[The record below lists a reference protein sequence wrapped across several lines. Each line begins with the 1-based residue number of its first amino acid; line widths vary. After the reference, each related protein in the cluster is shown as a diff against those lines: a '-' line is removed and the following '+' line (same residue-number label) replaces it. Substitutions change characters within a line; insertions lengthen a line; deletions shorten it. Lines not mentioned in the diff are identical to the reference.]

1 MLNACTEALSAN
13 SCKKVFIPN
22 SASAMVTLMMHRRY
36 TGVLSADL
44 HAMPMP
50 TNQPLNETDLD
61 RLEVLL
67 DAPIFA
73 NEGPLLDEL
82 QAMLCAIASGPAV
95 VMPSEWLPAVLGD
108 SVAYESEAQANE
120 VLSLV
125 MALYNDIATSLAE
138 DGEISP
144 ILYPVAENS
153 EELDFAAWADAYIY
167 GSQVGGADWYGAAG
181 AHAEDLSDLL
191 EPFFLLNGSLRED
204 AEKHKER
211 WLTPSEEQLAVSR
224 AQDALPELVS
234 DIYRFWQALAPVQS
248 QRRETAKVGRN
259 EACPCG
265 SGKKYKQ
272 CCGSPEKLH

>member
-1 MLNACTEALSAN
+1 MT
-13 SCKKVFIPN
+13 
-22 SASAMVTLMMHRRY
+22 
-36 TGVLSADL
+36 
-44 HAMPMP
+44 
-50 TNQPLNETDLD
+50 TNHPLNETDLD

-82 QAMLCAIASGPAV
+82 QAMLCAIASGPEV
-95 VMPSEWLPAVLGD
+95 VMPGDWLPAVLGD

-120 VLSLV
+120 VLGLV
-125 MALYNDIATSLAE
+125 MGLYNDIAAALAE
-138 DGEISP
+138 GDGISP

-167 GSQVGGADWYGAAG
+167 GSQVGGSDWYAAAG

-204 AEKHKER
+204 AERQKER
-211 WLTPSEEQLAVSR
+211 WLTPAEEKLAVAR
-224 AQDALPELVS
+224 AQEALPDLVD
-234 DIYRFWQALAPVQS
+234 DIYRFWQALAAPAQPH
-248 QRRETAKVGRN
+248 RRESLKVGRN
-259 EACPCG
+259 DACPCG

>member
-1 MLNACTEALSAN
+1 MTPKQA
-13 SCKKVFIPN
+13 
-22 SASAMVTLMMHRRY
+22 
-36 TGVLSADL
+36 
-44 HAMPMP
+44 
-50 TNQPLNETDLD
+50 LNESDLD
-61 RLEVLL
+61 RLEAFL

-82 QAMLCAIASGPAV
+82 QAMLCAIASGPEV

-120 VLSLV
+120 VLGLV
-125 MALYNDIATSLAE
+125 MGLYNDIAAALAE
-138 DGEISP
+138 DEGISP
-144 ILYPVAENS
+144 ILYPVAENA

-167 GSQVGGADWYGAAG
+167 GSQVGGTDWYGAAG

-204 AEKHKER
+204 AEKHQER
-211 WLTPSEEQLAVSR
+211 WLTPAEEQLAIAR
-224 AQDALPELVS
+224 AQDALPDLVTS
-234 DIYRFWQALAPVQS
+234 IYRFWQALAPVES
-248 QRRETAKVGRN
+248 QRRETPKIGRN